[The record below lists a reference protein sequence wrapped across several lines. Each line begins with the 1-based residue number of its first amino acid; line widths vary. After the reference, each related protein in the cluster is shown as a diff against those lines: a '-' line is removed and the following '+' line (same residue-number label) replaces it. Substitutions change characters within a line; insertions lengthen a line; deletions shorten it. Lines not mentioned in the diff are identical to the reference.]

1 MNDYSENSS
10 NIDANNVFDIN
21 RLGIANDFEA
31 GKSLTFGLDYKFDQL
46 EPQRNQFDNDTEY
59 VGNEMDD
66 FLDDDYSEDDAFS
79 KPKAKKRKKIKAKL
93 KPKEKK
99 KLLTDGPGK
108 NNIV

>member
-1 MNDYSENSS
+1 MYQD
-10 NIDANNVFDIN
+10 VKPDIS
-21 RLGIANDFEA
+21 IKEQ
-31 GKSLTFGLDYKFDQL
+31 YKFDQL
-46 EPQRNQFDNDTEY
+46 EPQRNQLDNDTEY

-99 KLLTDGPGK
+99 KLLTDGLGK
-108 NNIV
+108 NNIVV